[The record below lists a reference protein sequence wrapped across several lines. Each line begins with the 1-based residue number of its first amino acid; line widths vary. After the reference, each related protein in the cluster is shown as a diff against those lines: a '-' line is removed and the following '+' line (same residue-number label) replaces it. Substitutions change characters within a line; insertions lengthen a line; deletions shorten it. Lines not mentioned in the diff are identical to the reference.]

1 MIINSIIKK
10 SREFYNKSIYN
21 KIFLIILLLSLIYF
35 IYYFTKTFS
44 QALWFDEADYL
55 NYAKYLAKD
64 FPIATFSPIRPIL
77 FSLITA
83 LFFKLN
89 INEIGIRI
97 FMGLFYFSNI
107 ILIYL
112 IGKEMFDDLTAL
124 FASIF
129 TAVFW
134 SHLFFSYRLLVDV
147 PVLTF
152 WLLTILFFFKGYIN
166 NKNNIYTLLLIPTLV
181 LGFLMKYTNALVA
194 ILIIL
199 YLIITERFSFIKN
212 KHLIKSTLIS
222 FILIIPFIIWQYI
235 SYGSPIAFFLQT
247 FGTRTTLGRSFISS
261 LTSQL
266 KSFLSIEGIIL
277 MVLSILGFLYLL
289 QIFLGL
295 DIIIKNKD
303 KALGN
308 KLFLFLWIVLTILF
322 AAKINYGYYIE
333 ERYYFNF
340 FVGLF
345 LAAGLVLSKMYNILR
360 KYNKSIS
367 TIIVILIIVFI
378 INSNI
383 EMANSNIISKADSFK
398 QVKEAGIWLNQHLSK
413 DEGYISPATSAEI
426 QYHSERQNNA
436 VDINEA
442 FSNPKIKYVV
452 LSFFNQMPDKFIEG
466 VKTNQDKLKPVASF
480 YLSENKAQPIV
491 LILEVKK

>member
-1 MIINSIIKK
+1 MIIDNMIKRFK
-10 SREFYNKSIYN
+10 EFYNKSIYN
-21 KIFLIILLLSLIYF
+21 KLFLIVLSLSLIYF
-35 IYYFTKTFS
+35 VYYFIKTFS

-55 NYAKYLAKD
+55 NYARYLANG

-77 FSLITA
+77 FSLIA
-83 LFFKLN
+83 SSFFKLHLG
-89 INEIGIRI
+89 ELASRI
-97 FMGLFYFSNI
+97 LMGLFYFSNI
-107 ILIYL
+107 ILVYL
-112 IGKEMFDDLTAL
+112 IGKEMFDDFTAL
-124 FASIF
+124 AASIF
-129 TAVFW
+129 TAIFW

-152 WLLTILFFFKGYIN
+152 WLLTVLFFFKGYV
-166 NKNNIYTLLLIPTLV
+166 NKKDNIYTLLLIPTLI
-181 LGFLMKYTNALVA
+181 LGFLMKYTNALLA
-194 ILIIL
+194 IIIIL
-199 YLIITERFSFIKN
+199 YLVITERFSFIKN
-212 KHLIKSTLIS
+212 KNLIKSTLIS
-222 FILIIPFIIWQYI
+222 FILLIPFFIWQYV

-247 FGTRTTLGRSFISS
+247 FGTRTTLGRSFIDS
-261 LTSQL
+261 LITQL

-340 FVGLF
+340 FIGLF
-345 LAAGLVLSKMYNILR
+345 LAAGLVLSKLYNLLK
-360 KYNKSIS
+360 KYNKYIS
-367 TIIVILIIVFI
+367 TIVIVLIIVFI
-378 INSNI
+378 VNSNI
-383 EMANSNIISKADSFK
+383 EMANSNIITKADSFK

-426 QYHSERQNNA
+426 QYHSERQNYA
-436 VDINEA
+436 VDISEA
-442 FSNPKIKYVV
+442 FTNPKIKYVV

-466 VKTNQDKLKPVASF
+466 VKNNQDKLKPVVSF
-480 YLSENKAQPIV
+480 YLVDNDKQPIV